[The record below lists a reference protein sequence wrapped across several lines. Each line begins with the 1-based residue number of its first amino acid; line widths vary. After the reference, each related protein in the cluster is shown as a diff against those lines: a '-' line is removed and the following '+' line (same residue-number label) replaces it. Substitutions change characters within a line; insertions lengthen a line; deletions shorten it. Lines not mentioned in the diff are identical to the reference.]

1 MIIKQFKAFFLDIK
15 YDFISF
21 FDDIHKF
28 LNRFF
33 DDQFL
38 GIVGIALIAIAFVT
52 IFVKFTTSDKH

>member
-28 LNRFF
+28 LNKFF

-38 GIVGIALIAIAFVT
+38 FIFGVALLAIITVMLFVNFST
-52 IFVKFTTSDKH
+52 GGKR